1 MRQNRPD
8 INTDQIL
15 ALAGNYANAR
25 NTAMMEAFS
34 ARPLSVLRQ
43 GIDRFLSR
51 RYSECVRI
59 MVDKILSQQA
69 SNDFHH
75 MALCYIARSY
85 ARSGD
90 IESAE
95 TVLAETD
102 RIQVP
107 AGYLATARSLVEDV
121 RKDIETMRAVA
132 SRRPHPTA
140 F

>member
-1 MRQNRPD
+1 MRQNRPEID
-8 INTDQIL
+8 TDHIL
-15 ALAGNYANAR
+15 SFAGNYANAR
-25 NTAMMEAFS
+25 NTILLDAFS
-34 ARPLSVLRQ
+34 MRPLSILRQ

-59 MVDKILSQQA
+59 MADRILAQQV
-69 SNDFHH
+69 SSDFHH

-102 RIQVP
+102 RVLVP
-107 AGYLATARSLVEDV
+107 AGYLTTARSLVEDV
-121 RKDIETMRAVA
+121 RKDIETMRAVTA
-132 SRRPHPTA
+132 RKPHATP